1 VLVKEGFMK
10 KGLIWII
17 VGIGIMAYNYMSAD
31 GMLVL
36 RGTNIDY
43 GYIAIGIGVIIMVS
57 SKFRKGE
64 EGAS

>member
-10 KGLIWII
+10 KGLIWIA

-36 RGTNIDY
+36 MGTNIDF
-43 GYIAIGIGVIIMVS
+43 GYIAIGIGVISMVG